1 MSRRSLGI
9 LFLILSIASF
19 IGAAPLLL
27 SGIFKIA
34 QGFTP
39 LATVHSSEEVVV
51 QLEEADTYTLWH
63 DFRTTG
69 GSSTVSYPR
78 ALPGGFTMT
87 LVRQSDGAVY
97 PLDPA
102 RSHNTLSSAG
112 RESIEVGTFAPS
124 LPGAYTLKV
133 ETTGGEARAFSLTKG
148 NFLHGMAQFGLRSV
162 IACLLGFVGLVLLI
176 LGIVFILLK
185 PTPQPG
191 LHPPPLSS

>member
-1 MSRRSLGI
+1 MSKRSLGI
-9 LFLILSIASF
+9 LFLVLGIASF
-19 IGAAPLLL
+19 IGAVPLLL
-27 SGIFKIA
+27 SGVFKIA
-34 QGFTP
+34 QGFKP
-39 LATVHSSEEVVV
+39 LATVHSPGEILV

-69 GSSTVSYPR
+69 GGSTVSHPR

-87 LVRQSDGAVY
+87 LVRQSDGTVY

-102 RSHNTLSSAG
+102 RSHNTLSTPG
-112 RESIEVGTFAPS
+112 RESVEVGTFAPS

-162 IACLLGFVGLVLLI
+162 MACLLGFVGLVLLI

-185 PTPQPG
+185 PKPRPG
-191 LHPPPLSS
+191 LHPPPFSS

>member
-19 IGAAPLLL
+19 IGAVPLLL
-27 SGIFKIA
+27 SGVFKIT
-34 QGFTP
+34 QGFKP
-39 LATVHSSEEVVV
+39 LATVHSPAEAVV

-69 GSSTVSYPR
+69 GSSTVSHPH

-87 LVRQSDGAVY
+87 LIRQSDGAVY

-102 RSHNTLSSAG
+102 RSHNTLSTPG

-124 LPGAYTLKV
+124 LPGTYTLKV

-185 PTPQPG
+185 PTPQPD